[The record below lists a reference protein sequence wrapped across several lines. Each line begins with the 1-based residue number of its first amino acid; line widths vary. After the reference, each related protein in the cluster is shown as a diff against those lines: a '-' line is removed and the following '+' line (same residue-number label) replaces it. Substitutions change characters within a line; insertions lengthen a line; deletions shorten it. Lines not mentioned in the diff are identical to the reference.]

1 MYISDKLNLFQ
12 VIQSVDDTDLIEN
25 QLLVAGSFLPITV
38 TNEENSTLL
47 YGTFV
52 ENSKSSF
59 QFDFQYQLNPDT
71 RDEPFYYHAMLIDV
85 FCQTLQG
92 SEAANINLT
101 KVQEIF
107 RLKYLMPFLLEPDDL
122 FQRNGKKDQ
131 GEQPKVEIS
140 PFYQDYDSI
149 VEKDYSLILK
159 KNPTAMGLLKPKI
172 VEIIYL
178 VFLSPMKIS
187 LDRIY
192 KNNLLFVKFF
202 QLEANRLKQC
212 TNENLSQRE
221 IDYIF
226 DHLLKFSS
234 TYHEK
239 IFRDDGMNSEMT
251 QREEKV
257 AFKEIYEFL
266 QNNKNN
272 FMGKLTRTQNK
283 NMRNFCAAIK
293 GDGKLKDKEELDQGF
308 EKSFRKNSRNQD
320 GNKVASKWDIF
331 LRSFLDSSILEKVIF
346 FFF

>member
-1 MYISDKLNLFQ
+1 M
-12 VIQSVDDTDLIEN
+12 
-25 QLLVAGSFLPITV
+25 

-52 ENSKSSF
+52 ENSKSNF
-59 QFDFQYQLNPDT
+59 QFDFQYQINPDT
-71 RDEPFYYHAMLIDV
+71 RDEPFYYHAKLIDV

-107 RLKYLMPFLLEPDDL
+107 RLKYLLPFLLEPDDL
-122 FQRNGKKDQ
+122 FQQKNSKKDKDNM
-131 GEQPKVEIS
+131 EQPKVEIT

-149 VEKDYSLILK
+149 VDKDYNLIPK
-159 KNPTAMGLLKPKI
+159 KNPVAMGLLKPKI
-172 VEIIYL
+172 VEIIFL

-202 QLEANRLKQC
+202 QTEANRLKQC
-212 TNENLSQRE
+212 TDGESLTQRE

-239 IFRDDGMNSEMT
+239 IFRDDGMNSEIT
-251 QREEKV
+251 QREEKI
-257 AFKEIYEFL
+257 AFKEIYDFL
-266 QNNKNN
+266 QNNKNS

-283 NMRNFCAAIK
+283 NMRNFCAVVK
-293 GDGKLKDKEELDQGF
+293 GDGKQMEKEELDQGF
-308 EKSFRKNSRNQD
+308 EKNLRKNSRNQD
-320 GNKVASKWDIF
+320 GNKLASKWDYF
-331 LRSFLDSSILEKVIF
+331 LRSFLDSSILEKVYFFSILIIF
-346 FFF
+346 QIFQNFKFCFCEKGIEK